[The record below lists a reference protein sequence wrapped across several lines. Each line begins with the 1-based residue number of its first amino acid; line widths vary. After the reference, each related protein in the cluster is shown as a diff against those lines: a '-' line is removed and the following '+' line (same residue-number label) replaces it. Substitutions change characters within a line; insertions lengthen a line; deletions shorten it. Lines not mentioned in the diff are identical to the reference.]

1 MIVVKITLNALADK
15 HLEVT
20 QTLLSLIEPVA
31 EEEGCKNY
39 HIFCD
44 IQDKNRFCLLEE
56 WETRE
61 SLNHHIK
68 SCRFGVLL
76 GIKTLLQDPL
86 DIVIYTVSQLEGMEA
101 IEAVR
106 SKGVSYD
113 EDIAGL
119 S

>member
-1 MIVVKITLNALADK
+1 MIIVKITLNALVDK

-44 IQDKNRFCLLEE
+44 IHDKNHFCVLEE
-56 WETRE
+56 WETTE
-61 SLNHHIK
+61 NLTQHIK

-76 GIKTLLQDPL
+76 GIKTLLKEPL
-86 DIVIYTVSQLEGMEA
+86 DIVIHTVSHPKGMEA

-106 SKGVSYD
+106 VKGGAYH
-113 EDIAGL
+113 EDIIDL

>member
-1 MIVVKITLNALADK
+1 
-15 HLEVT
+15 
-20 QTLLSLIEPVA
+20 
-31 EEEGCKNY
+31 
-39 HIFCD
+39 
-44 IQDKNRFCLLEE
+44 
-56 WETRE
+56 
-61 SLNHHIK
+61 
-68 SCRFGVLL
+68 
-76 GIKTLLQDPL
+76 L